1 MSKINCYEVGLN
13 QLIMQI
19 RNQIHQSTRKNRF
32 QIQEMRQNDFELR
45 SNLLTFRLNMRDSS
59 ENPQA
64 LTAYSKSIEIKKR
77 YSLLPLKSI
86 LIKSQHQSQREK
98 YKKKPST
105 LNTEKL
111 IKLKCEI
118 RAWSISTTNQTD
130 QQ

>member
-32 QIQEMRQNDFELR
+32 QIQEMRQNDFDLR

-64 LTAYSKSIEIKKR
+64 LTAYSRSIEIKKR

-86 LIKSQHQSQREK
+86 LIKSAQQSQREK
-98 YKKKPST
+98 YKKKPKD
-105 LNTEKL
+105 LNREKL

-118 RAWSISTTNQTD
+118 RAWSISSTNQTD
-130 QQ
+130 QY